1 MKNMSQ
7 GQKSSLTSG
16 KRPSENCIRTQYFL
30 LKKTSKQT
38 NKKTRTKKKEKR
50 LKKLAGCKF
59 WDLQWDVYV
68 SDWI

>member
-1 MKNMSQ
+1 MSQ

-16 KRPSENCIRTQYFL
+16 KRPSENCIRAQYFL

-38 NKKTRTKKKEKR
+38 KKTRTKKKKKR

-59 WDLQWDVYV
+59 
-68 SDWI
+68 

>member
-38 NKKTRTKKKEKR
+38 NKQNTHKKKEKET
-50 LKKLAGCKF
+50 KKTSWL
-59 WDLQWDVYV
+59 
-68 SDWI
+68 